1 MIKKISEE
9 DGLPLS
15 HNTHLSLLHLYALW
29 RKSQMGPRPVVK
41 FSKQSLL

>member
-1 MIKKISEE
+1 MRKTISEE
-9 DGLPLS
+9 DGLS
-15 HNTHLSLLHLYALW
+15 TSRDTHLSLLRSSPPR